1 MSVATLGVQGRCAH
15 CQTTLVLKPWQ
26 LNAISIHEPFTCA
39 HCQKNLELRC
49 PKQIKRLRSLD
60 SLGLLRASALVTVC
74 TALLVALVMEWVG
87 LLSVT
92 EQLNASLITIFVY
105 FAVIRYARRRQHLTL
120 ILDAAKAHAD

>member
-39 HCQKNLELRC
+39 HCQKALELRC
-49 PKQIKRLRSLD
+49 PKQIKRFRSLD

-92 EQLNASLITIFVY
+92 EQLNASLIAIFVY
-105 FAVIRYARRRQHLTL
+105 FAVIRYARHRQHLTL

>member
-26 LNAISIHEPFTCA
+26 LNALSINEAFTCP
-39 HCQKNLELRC
+39 HCEQRLELRC
-49 PKQIKRLRSLD
+49 PQQIKRFRSLD
-60 SLGLLRASALVTVC
+60 SLGLLRASARVTVC

-92 EQLNASLITIFVY
+92 EQLNASLITVFVY
-105 FAVIRYARRRQHLTL
+105 FAVTRYFRHRQRLTL
-120 ILDAAKAHAD
+120 ILDAAKAHGD